1 MMSAVKQ
8 ESLEPVQRASVLP
21 QLSQTRF
28 QCRQVVLEQLVSKLS
43 AVTHWSLEPVQL
55 TSAQQVLLAQHCQQH
70 LHIVL
75 QQLALQMSAVKQ
87 ESLELVQQASAQVL
101 LQLAQI

>member
-8 ESLEPVQRASVLP
+8 ESLEPVQQASVLP
-21 QLSQTRF
+21 QLSQTRL

-43 AVTHWSLEPVQL
+43 AVTHWSLEPVQQA
-55 TSAQQVLLAQHCQQH
+55 SAPVLLAQHCQQH

-75 QQLALQMSAVKQ
+75 
-87 ESLELVQQASAQVL
+87 
-101 LQLAQI
+101 